1 MADSAQG
8 EMGRLIVA
16 APRGF
21 CAGVDRAIDIVDL
34 ALEAFPP
41 PLYVRREIVHN
52 KAVVDGFRERGVTF
66 VESLDEV
73 PSGSWVIFSAHGV
86 SPAVWE
92 KARARDLQV
101 IDATCPL
108 VTKVHLEVRRFTSKG
123 YDIVLIGHDG
133 HDEVIGTM
141 GEAPDRIHLVGTPE
155 EVEHLQ
161 IPDPERVA
169 YTTQTTL
176 SVDETRQII
185 EALRHRFPSII
196 GPKKDDICYAT
207 QNRQDAVKALLKEG
221 IELLIVVGSD
231 NSSNSLR
238 LCEAA
243 EAQGVE
249 AHLIDSPEE
258 VEAAWLEGRRT
269 VGLTAGASAPEFL
282 VEGVA
287 DLIRGLGYVTEEHV
301 VVQED
306 VRFSLPPGLSEA
318 ARARGTALPTS

>member
-34 ALEAFPP
+34 ALEAFHP

-141 GEAPDRIHLVGTPE
+141 GEAPDRIHLVGTSE